1 VPGRVGRWVKG
12 QGLAGICLTGP
23 KHICFLGISTVTSR
37 KDAARKG
44 LPVLVASTTKRLS
57 IRLRRLAQVL
67 GGGAAWSLCV

>member
-1 VPGRVGRWVKG
+1 MPGRVGRWVKG

-37 KDAARKG
+37 KDG
-44 LPVLVASTTKRLS
+44 VVASTTKRLS
-57 IRLRRLAQVL
+57 IRLRRFAQVL